1 MADWER
7 RPHWMLDYLM
17 VTYKIKNDAELA
29 KRLNVKSPL
38 ISKIRNRKTP
48 VGAGLILEIHDEFD
62 LSIKEIKAL
71 IAESEK

>member
-7 RPHWMLDYLM
+7 RPHGMLDYLM
-17 VTYKIKNDAELA
+17 ATYKIKNDAELA
-29 KRLNVKSPL
+29 KRLNVTGPV

-48 VGAGLILEIHDEFD
+48 VGAGLILEIHDYFEIP
-62 LSIKEIKAL
+62 IKEIKAL

>member
-7 RPHWMLDYLM
+7 RPHWMLDYLLI
-17 VTYKIKNDAELA
+17 TYKVKNDAELA
-29 KRLNVKSPL
+29 KRLNVRSPV
-38 ISKIRNRKTP
+38 ISKIRNRKSV
-48 VGAGLILEIHDEFD
+48 VGAPLILEIHEEFE